1 MCDIFTLHILLKI
14 KFQVFKLLI
23 IYLIK
28 YFHKLIKQ
36 QWMKTNRKKF
46 SFNMNS
52 MDILRFSITVAL
64 FNMKS
69 MEILRF
75 SISVALFNMKFME
88 ILRFSL
94 SVELFTMKSI

>member
-28 YFHKLIKQ
+28 YFHQIIKQ

-52 MDILRFSITVAL
+52 MAILRFSVSVAL
-64 FNMKS
+64 LNMNS

-75 SISVALFNMKFME
+75 SISVALFNMK
-88 ILRFSL
+88 
-94 SVELFTMKSI
+94 SI